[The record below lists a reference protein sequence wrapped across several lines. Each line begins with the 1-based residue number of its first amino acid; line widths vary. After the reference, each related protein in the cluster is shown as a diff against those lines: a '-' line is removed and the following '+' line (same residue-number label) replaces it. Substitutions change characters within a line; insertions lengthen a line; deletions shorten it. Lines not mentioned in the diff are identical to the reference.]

1 MGALFKMFVGILI
14 LLAGL
19 AWYAVELYPGLT
31 ILGVPPLSALKTVAV
46 GSFGLLLALFGL
58 LMAWV
63 EYEDWKWEQREKEE
77 MRKAEEEAKKK
88 ARAKKRTA
96 KKRTKRKK

>member
-19 AWYAVELYPGLT
+19 AWYAVEVYPGLT
-31 ILGVPPLSALKTVAV
+31 ILGVPPLAALKTVFV
-46 GSFGLLLALFGL
+46 GSFGLFLALFGL

-88 ARAKKRTA
+88 AR
-96 KKRTKRKK
+96 KRKSSRRKKK